1 MTQGKTLALDKE
13 EEGPSV
19 RLLQRAG
26 SRGKR
31 LLKGG
36 VIGATALLFLTACS
50 EHAKR
55 GWYPGSNETINH
67 NEILTNLWVGTWVA
81 ALVIG
86 VITWALMLWVIVAYR
101 RRKGDKGYP
110 RQLAYNVPMETM
122 FTVIPIILVLTL
134 WGFTDRVERTVN
146 TPVEDSP
153 LVVTVHGK
161 QWAWDFDYEYTT
173 PDGQKEERHL
183 YGVQAQLTGEEGVED
198 TLPTL
203 YLPVDVPVEFQL
215 KSRDVIH
222 SFWVPA
228 FLQKLD
234 MVPGQ
239 TNRMYLTPGETGHF
253 QGKCAELCGEF
264 HSEMLFNVE
273 IVEEAEFLNEIR
285 QLPEGLSG
293 AELNR
298 NPNENPDGQR
308 DQEVPLGDPQRIEE

>member
-1 MTQGKTLALDKE
+1 M
-13 EEGPSV
+13 
-19 RLLQRAG
+19 RLLNRADR
-26 SRGKR
+26 RGKR

-36 VIGATALLFLTACS
+36 VVGAVALVVLTACS

-55 GWYPGSNETINH
+55 GWYPGSNETTNH
-67 NEILTNLWVGTWVA
+67 NELLTNFWVGAWVA
-81 ALVIG
+81 ALIIG
-86 VITWALMLWVIVAYR
+86 VTTWVLMLWVIVAYR

-110 RQLAYNVPMETM
+110 RQVAYHMPLETM

-134 WGFTDRVERTVN
+134 WGFTDRVERDIG

-153 LVVTVHGK
+153 LTVTVYGK
-161 QWAWDFDYEYTT
+161 QWAWDFDYEYSADDGTT
-173 PDGQKEERHL
+173 EERHL
-183 YGVQAQLTGEEGVED
+183 YGTQAQLTGDEGTEE

-239 TNRMYLTPGETGHF
+239 TNRMYLTPEETGHF
-253 QGKCAELCGEF
+253 QGKCAELCGEY

-273 IVEEAEFLNEIR
+273 ILEEDEFLDEIR

-298 NPNENPDGQR
+298 NPNENPDGQQ